1 MKIKDLKVGDKVKY
15 KFKGQNERTG
25 IISRINKKTDSR
37 YPYKIEV
44 RNCMTNLPGLL
55 RPIEIIEKIEN

>member
-15 KFKGQNERTG
+15 QFKGQNERIG
-25 IISRINKKTDSR
+25 IISRINTKTDSS
-37 YPYKIEV
+37 YPFKVTV